1 MLSVKVEDYGE
12 TEDQMHYVTYRV
24 SDLSE
29 KELDF
34 LLNNLEGETIVE
46 DGDLLLNIFYS
57 RKFFPEENQIR
68 HRSRRCAFQK
78 TGSTEKLSLPP
89 KAAASL
95 LSNVKQAWPQAS
107 RTE

>member
-57 RKFFPEENQIR
+57 TKFFPFASDDAHFKLEDFIKREEIEMTY
-68 HRSRRCAFQK
+68 FI
-78 TGSTEKLSLPP
+78 
-89 KAAASL
+89 ASFL
-95 LSNVKQAWPQAS
+95 EDMK
-107 RTE
+107 